1 MSKKE
6 NCLVYSKNTN
16 LAYEIREKLKES
28 GYNINY
34 IQDIKEIFKFLI
46 SEKTHLI
53 VTTENLELY
62 CDVFEI
68 YSKNVYKN
76 FSVIYVSDE
85 KLEGNINNNYYI
97 CSMSKFDLVLPLVL
111 KKPDNRE
118 VFSAKIPDEVIYK
131 YTTEILISHKFS
143 PTMQGYNYLMQCILV
158 GVKCGDTHINL
169 SQYLYKE
176 VSKISNVSVASVEKS
191 IRIIIK
197 KTLQMYPQI
206 FDNAEL
212 IENKITNSSVINYFI
227 IQVKLRFINTNF
239 K

>member
-68 YSKNVYKN
+68 YSKK
-76 FSVIYVSDE
+76 
-85 KLEGNINNNYYI
+85 
-97 CSMSKFDLVLPLVL
+97 CP
-111 KKPDNRE
+111 
-118 VFSAKIPDEVIYK
+118 VFTYSRKI
-131 YTTEILISHKFS
+131 
-143 PTMQGYNYLMQCILV
+143 
-158 GVKCGDTHINL
+158 
-169 SQYLYKE
+169 
-176 VSKISNVSVASVEKS
+176 A
-191 IRIIIK
+191 II
-197 KTLQMYPQI
+197 
-206 FDNAEL
+206 
-212 IENKITNSSVINYFI
+212 
-227 IQVKLRFINTNF
+227 
-239 K
+239 